1 MRSHLRLLA
10 NAPRHG
16 RGGTRLGR
24 MSSTAVG
31 ASFGACVPGKY
42 RGGVR
47 ERRTTGSG
55 WAPVT
60 ARALAPAA
68 SRARGVSSGCTI
80 STFTTSDR
88 AFARRRDV
96 ARGARLVVR
105 AQGEPRWVKD
115 TDNKSVDDPISGAL
129 HQSQGLRERLAEVA
143 GNARGAASPLSKDGR
158 ASDLKDWDRWQAIF
172 DRVDAEDQILVALEV
187 RRATPLFRRA
197 AVGDCAAGRA
207 RPAAPVRAPEPP
219 ARARDHIPGVPAR
232 LDVPRARSET
242 SPPARVPAPSDASW
256 HPTSTSA
263 PFPSIFHRHPAP
275 VLTTHP
281 TLNPSPVA
289 PPTPRANSSSRSPP
303 RTSPRRPA

>member
-24 MSSTAVG
+24 MSSAAVG

-197 AVGDCAAGRA
+197 AVGIAPPSERAPPRPSA
-207 RPAAPVRAPEPP
+207 RPNHPPSPVTTSPEY
-219 ARARDHIPGVPAR
+219 
-232 LDVPRARSET
+232 PRASTSLAPAPET
-242 SPPARVPAPSDASW
+242 SPPAARPRPFGRQLAPHS
-256 HPTSTSA
+256 HVGPFSTE
-263 PFPSIFHRHPAP
+263 
-275 VLTTHP
+275 VLSFFVTRR
-281 TLNPSPVA
+281 L
-289 PPTPRANSSSRSPP
+289 SSRLTPP
-303 RTSPRRPA
+303 